1 MSEWGIS
8 SVCNT
13 APSQS
18 VPAVRA
24 LERDG
29 QCFRNDVRQSAVP
42 YAYLQQTVSA
52 CRSISSRMM
61 DNKLVIRDISC
72 IRKLY
77 VVSLN
82 RFRNYWGNGGL
93 EYV

>member
-1 MSEWGIS
+1 
-8 SVCNT
+8 
-13 APSQS
+13 
-18 VPAVRA
+18 
-24 LERDG
+24 
-29 QCFRNDVRQSAVP
+29 
-42 YAYLQQTVSA
+42 
-52 CRSISSRMM
+52 M